1 MSAASPRTQEPSM
14 EEILASIRRIIADDQ
29 DASPAATA
37 AAQAGREP
45 AASAAAPE
53 SDDILDLAELNE
65 PEPAAPA
72 IPEPA
77 PQPAS
82 ELSFRDAA
90 PVGEPEAV
98 AELRPMP
105 EPVAQMPPSPVPI
118 LEDIPRPPPAPAP
131 APPPP
136 MFQAPPSGETLVSTE
151 AMATMGSAFHKLS
164 HTVLTQNARTLEDL
178 VTEMLRPMLKAWL
191 EENLPTMVER
201 LVRAEIER
209 VARGGR

>member
-1 MSAASPRTQEPSM
+1 
-14 EEILASIRRIIADDQ
+14 
-29 DASPAATA
+29 
-37 AAQAGREP
+37 
-45 AASAAAPE
+45 
-53 SDDILDLAELNE
+53 
-65 PEPAAPA
+65 
-72 IPEPA
+72 
-77 PQPAS
+77 
-82 ELSFRDAA
+82 LSFRDAA
-90 PVGEPEAV
+90 PVGEPDA
-98 AELRPMP
+98 ADELPSMP
-105 EPVAQMPPSPVPI
+105 EPVAAMPSSPVPI

-131 APPPP
+131 PPI
-136 MFQAPPSGETLVSTE
+136 FQAPPPVFQAAPQSAETLVSTE